1 MRMLSQANDLQVD
14 GVIATI
20 DNLKMAKTLS
30 LTGLPAVVEPAADQI
45 PGFPC
50 IFDRSE
56 AAGKICAEH
65 LLSLG
70 LSNFAFCG
78 FEDFCWSEVR
88 WEDFNKRIVDAGCN
102 SHFYK
107 VLRSKTQRRSDN
119 EQVALIEWLRE
130 LPKPVGL
137 MACNDDCGY
146 YVMEACQVAD
156 LRVPDDVAVIGVD
169 NDELICDLTAPPM
182 SSVALSHETAGYR
195 AAQLL
200 DEIMAGK
207 NVDVKTIIPLEASHI
222 VIRQSTDIL
231 AIEDTELG
239 NAIRFIRQHSG
250 ESIQVSDVVD
260 TVTVS
265 RRVLERRFRE
275 VLKKSIHDEIRRV
288 RVERVVRMLLETDL
302 SISQIALDLGYP
314 SDKHVARYFHKEK
327 GLTPQQYR
335 RKFGLG
341 RPSRVN
347 ISTSRGVKLP

>member
-1 MRMLSQANDLQVD
+1 MRMLSQAKDLQVD

-30 LTGLPAVVEPAADQI
+30 PTGLPAIVEPATDQI

-50 IFDRSE
+50 ILDGSE
-56 AAGKICAEH
+56 AAGKMCAEH

-78 FEDFCWSEVR
+78 FEDFCWSKAR
-88 WEDFNKRIVDAGCN
+88 WEDFNKRIVEAGCN

-107 VLRSKTQRRSDN
+107 VPRSKAQRRRDN
-119 EQVALIEWLRE
+119 EQSALTEWLRA

-169 NDELICDLTAPPM
+169 NDELICDLTAPPL
-182 SSVALSHETAGYR
+182 SSVALNHEAVGYQ

-200 DEIMAGK
+200 DRAMAGRLV
-207 NVDVKTIIPLEASHI
+207 NSSTVIPLEASH
-222 VIRQSTDIL
+222 VVARQSTNIL
-231 AIEDTELG
+231 AIEDTELVR
-239 NAIRFIRQHSG
+239 AIRFIRRHTG
-250 ESIQVSDVVD
+250 EPIQVSDIVA

-265 RRVLERRFRE
+265 RRVLERRFQE
-275 VLKKSIHDEIRRV
+275 LLKKSIHDEIRRV
-288 RVERVVRMLLETDL
+288 RVEGVARMLLETDL
-302 SISQIALDLGYP
+302 SISQIALDLGYTN
-314 SDKHVARYFHKEK
+314 DKHVARYFRKEK
-327 GLTPQQYR
+327 GVTPQQYR
-335 RKFGLG
+335 KKFRSKPTG
-341 RPSRVN
+341 
-347 ISTSRGVKLP
+347 